1 MLDYGQFC
9 PISKASEI
17 LGEKWTML
25 IVRELLLGATRFSQL
40 QRGLGKI
47 SPTVLNKRLDTLR
60 KAGLIVRR
68 RVPDQRATQYQLTE
82 AGRELYPIIFQL
94 AEWGMRWARGQ
105 MTDHELDVE
114 LLMSNVQTRI
124 NPEKLPSGRTVIH
137 FHYIDLKQYR
147 DWWIKVDGRDVD
159 LCVDNPGVDVD
170 VHITTD
176 LRTMTPVWMG
186 DVPIKQAQD
195 SGKLKIV
202 APSVYTRDIKSWLSL
217 YILSDVRPMSL
228 TEEQ

>member
-47 SPTVLNKRLDTLR
+47 SPTVLNKRLDTLQ
-60 KAGLIVRR
+60 KAGLIMRR
-68 RVPDQRATQYQLTE
+68 RVPDQRATEYQLTE

-105 MTDHELDVE
+105 MTDDELDVE

-124 NPEKLPSGRTVIH
+124 NPDKLPSGRTVIH
-137 FHYIDLKQYR
+137 FHYTDLDQYR
-147 DWWIKVDGRDVD
+147 DWWIKVDGKDVD
-159 LCVDNPGVDVD
+159 LCVDNPGIDVD
-170 VHITTD
+170 VNFTTD
-176 LRTMTPVWMG
+176 LRTMTQVWMG
-186 DVPIKQAQD
+186 DVPIKQAQA

-202 APSVYTRDIKSWLSL
+202 APSVYTRDIKSWLGL
-217 YILSDVRPMSL
+217 YILSDVRPVSIK
-228 TEEQ
+228 EE